1 MVSTLADGIDI
12 RRCLSFLTGADVSH
26 YLLTDSSSARQL
38 ASKQGVGKVRHLD
51 GKILWIQQHVLS
63 GDVFLQQ
70 LPTAWN
76 VADLCTKAL
85 PQQRVKILLHE
96 LGVCKDNGLTI
107 IGQHEHDEQVE
118 KHGSRR
124 QIMQLAKSLMRVATV
139 MGLGSSGANGYVLSG
154 ELEESTCAIGPVD
167 QCSAAATAT
176 MMEDSKILNLVC
188 IFLVVATWVIFGCA
202 GYWFYR
208 KWKRGMTIMEEQH
221 YYLGLQVA
229 ELDTAYSDYSG
240 RLIHTEFGLGETA
253 RDLDF
258 LQDYASSIH
267 YGLVEMGGFRRYNE
281 LSVEQNRHMYKTQ
294 QANLTSFHVMG
305 GDRYMRLVAQH
316 STGIHGATDT
326 TDQATLDQ
334 PRQEEGEESEMEV
347 DPPVEDVNS
356 RGHILQRLR
365 TLINECLSRH
375 EYQDAAAVQQLVLM
389 VLDQGSPSVA
399 LSDMQFHRLLMDVVG
414 VGHQIQKEQ

>member
-38 ASKQGVGKVRHLD
+38 ASKQSVGKVRHLD

-139 MGLGSSGANGYVLSG
+139 MGLGVKWCKRL
-154 ELEESTCAIGPVD
+154 
-167 QCSAAATAT
+167 CS
-176 MMEDSKILNLVC
+176 
-188 IFLVVATWVIFGCA
+188 
-202 GYWFYR
+202 
-208 KWKRGMTIMEEQH
+208 
-221 YYLGLQVA
+221 
-229 ELDTAYSDYSG
+229 
-240 RLIHTEFGLGETA
+240 
-253 RDLDF
+253 
-258 LQDYASSIH
+258 
-267 YGLVEMGGFRRYNE
+267 FR
-281 LSVEQNRHMYKTQ
+281 
-294 QANLTSFHVMG
+294 
-305 GDRYMRLVAQH
+305 
-316 STGIHGATDT
+316 
-326 TDQATLDQ
+326 
-334 PRQEEGEESEMEV
+334 
-347 DPPVEDVNS
+347 
-356 RGHILQRLR
+356 
-365 TLINECLSRH
+365 
-375 EYQDAAAVQQLVLM
+375 
-389 VLDQGSPSVA
+389 
-399 LSDMQFHRLLMDVVG
+399 
-414 VGHQIQKEQ
+414 

>member
-1 MVSTLADGIDI
+1 M
-12 RRCLSFLTGADVSH
+12 
-26 YLLTDSSSARQL
+26 
-38 ASKQGVGKVRHLD
+38 
-51 GKILWIQQHVLS
+51 S

-85 PQQRVKILLHE
+85 RQQRVKVLLHE

-154 ELEESTCAIGPVD
+154 ELEEFSCAIGPID

-188 IFLVVATWVIFGCA
+188 IFLAVATWVIFGCA

-240 RLIHTEFGLGETA
+240 RQIHTEFGLGETA

-267 YGLVEMGGFRRYNE
+267 YGLVERGDSGGTMN
-281 LSVEQNRHMYKTQ
+281 
-294 QANLTSFHVMG
+294 
-305 GDRYMRLVAQH
+305 
-316 STGIHGATDT
+316 
-326 TDQATLDQ
+326 
-334 PRQEEGEESEMEV
+334 
-347 DPPVEDVNS
+347 
-356 RGHILQRLR
+356 
-365 TLINECLSRH
+365 CL
-375 EYQDAAAVQQLVLM
+375 
-389 VLDQGSPSVA
+389 
-399 LSDMQFHRLLMDVVG
+399 
-414 VGHQIQKEQ
+414 

>member
-1 MVSTLADGIDI
+1 MFGSSRTQRTVSLSSCEAELHGMVSTLADGIDI

-38 ASKQGVGKVRHLD
+38 ASKQSVGKVRHLD

-107 IGQHEHDEQVE
+107 IGQLEHDEQVE

-139 MGLGSSGANGYVLSG
+139 MGLGSRGANGYVLSG

-221 YYLGLQVA
+221 YL
-229 ELDTAYSDYSG
+229 
-240 RLIHTEFGLGETA
+240 
-253 RDLDF
+253 
-258 LQDYASSIH
+258 
-267 YGLVEMGGFRRYNE
+267 
-281 LSVEQNRHMYKTQ
+281 
-294 QANLTSFHVMG
+294 
-305 GDRYMRLVAQH
+305 
-316 STGIHGATDT
+316 
-326 TDQATLDQ
+326 
-334 PRQEEGEESEMEV
+334 
-347 DPPVEDVNS
+347 
-356 RGHILQRLR
+356 
-365 TLINECLSRH
+365 LSRPSSCRTGH
-375 EYQDAAAVQQLVLM
+375 GLFRLQWAIDPYRVWLGRNCERSGFPSRLCQQHTLWAGRDGGIPEVQ
-389 VLDQGSPSVA
+389 
-399 LSDMQFHRLLMDVVG
+399 
-414 VGHQIQKEQ
+414 